1 MAGKATEVRFLITGG
16 AGFIGSHLAE
26 RLVARGERVTVL
38 DNLSTGSLDNI
49 AHLVDS
55 GAVDFHFGS
64 IQERETVKRLVDE
77 ADCVVHF
84 AAALGVK
91 LILEKPLESIETNVT
106 GTHVVL
112 EAAARSHTPVLIA
125 STSEVY
131 GKSNKIPFCEDDDVV
146 LGATRKSRWSYAASK
161 MLDEFLALSYWE
173 EKQLPAIVVR
183 FFNTVGP
190 RHNARYGMVLPT
202 FVQQALEDAPITIHG
217 DGKQSRCFCEV
228 RDTVEA
234 VTRLIDA
241 QSFGEVF
248 NIGSTQ
254 EISIE
259 DLALLVRE
267 RLGSRSRILYT
278 PYEKAY
284 NRGYEDMQR
293 RVPSV
298 EKLYAL
304 TGFRPQITLPEII
317 DRTAAHL
324 RTSLALV

>member
-1 MAGKATEVRFLITGG
+1 MRFLITGG

-38 DNLSTGSLDNI
+38 DNLSTGSLENI
-49 AHLVDS
+49 AHPVDT

-64 IQERETVKRLVDE
+64 IQERDTVERLIGESDF
-77 ADCVVHF
+77 VVHF

-91 LILEKPLESIETNVT
+91 LILEKPVESMETNVT

-112 EAAARSHTPVLIA
+112 EAAARNRTPVLIA

-161 MLDEFLALSYWE
+161 MLDEFLALAYWE
-173 EKQLPAIVVR
+173 EKHLPAIIVR

-190 RHNARYGMVLPT
+190 RQNARYGMVLPT
-202 FVQQALEDAPITIHG
+202 FVRQALEDAPITIHG
-217 DGKQSRCFCEV
+217 DGKQTRCFCDV

-241 QSFGEVF
+241 QPFGEVF

-259 DLALLVRE
+259 ELALLVRE
-267 RLGSRSRILYT
+267 RLGTRSRILYT
-278 PYEKAY
+278 PYDHAY
-284 NRGYEDMQR
+284 SSGYEDMQR

-324 RTSLALV
+324 RTSLAPV

>member
-1 MAGKATEVRFLITGG
+1 MRFLITGG

-38 DNLSTGSLDNI
+38 DNLSTGSLENI
-49 AHLVDS
+49 AHLVDT

-64 IQERETVKRLVDE
+64 IQERDTVERLIGESDF
-77 ADCVVHF
+77 VVHF

-91 LILEKPLESIETNVT
+91 LILEKPVESMETNVT

-112 EAAARSHTPVLIA
+112 EAAARNRTPVLIA

-161 MLDEFLALSYWE
+161 MLDEFLALAYWE
-173 EKQLPAIVVR
+173 EKHLPAIVVR

-190 RHNARYGMVLPT
+190 RQNARYGMVLPT
-202 FVQQALEDAPITIHG
+202 FVRQALEDASITIHG
-217 DGKQSRCFCEV
+217 DGKQTRCFCDV

-241 QSFGEVF
+241 QPFGEVF

-259 DLALLVRE
+259 ELALLVRE

-278 PYEKAY
+278 PYDQAY
-284 NRGYEDMQR
+284 SSGYEDMQR

-298 EKLYAL
+298 EKLYAH
-304 TGFRPQITLPEII
+304 TGFRPLITLPEII
-317 DRTAAHL
+317 ERTAAHL
-324 RTSLALV
+324 RTSLAPV

>member
-1 MAGKATEVRFLITGG
+1 MRFLITGG
-16 AGFIGSHLAE
+16 VGFIGSHLAE

-38 DNLSTGSLDNI
+38 DNLSTGSLKNI

-64 IQERETVKRLVDE
+64 IQERDTVERLIGESDFVL
-77 ADCVVHF
+77 HF

-91 LILEKPLESIETNVT
+91 LILEKPVESMETNVT

-112 EAAARSHTPVLIA
+112 EAAARHRTPVLIA

-161 MLDEFLALSYWE
+161 MLDEFLALAYWE

-190 RHNARYGMVLPT
+190 RQNARYGMVLPT
-202 FVQQALEDAPITIHG
+202 FVRQALEDAPITIHG
-217 DGKQSRCFCEV
+217 DGKQTRCFCDV

-241 QSFGEVF
+241 QPFGEVF

-259 DLALLVRE
+259 ELALLVRE
-267 RLGSRSRILYT
+267 RIGSRSRILYT
-278 PYEKAY
+278 PYDHAY
-284 NRGYEDMQR
+284 SSGYEDMQR

-317 DRTAAHL
+317 DLTAAHL
-324 RTSLALV
+324 RSSLAPV

>member
-1 MAGKATEVRFLITGG
+1 MRFLITGG

-26 RLVARGERVTVL
+26 GLAGRGDRVSVL
-38 DNLSTGSLDNI
+38 DDLSTGSLDNI
-49 AHLVDS
+49 AHLVDD
-55 GAVDFHFGS
+55 GLVDFDFGS
-64 IQERETVKRLVDE
+64 IQDRGTVEKMVAESDF
-77 ADCVVHF
+77 VVHL

-91 LILEKPLESIETNVT
+91 LILEKPVECIETNVA
-106 GTHVVL
+106 GTQVVL
-112 EAAARSHTPVLIA
+112 EAAATYGTPVLIA

-146 LGATRKSRWSYAASK
+146 LGSTRKSRWSYAASK
-161 MLDEFLALSYWE
+161 MLDECLALSYWQ
-173 EKQLPAIVVR
+173 EKNLPAIVVR

-190 RHNARYGMVLPT
+190 RQNSRYGMVLPT
-202 FVQQALEDAPITIHG
+202 FIQQALEDAPITIHG
-217 DGKQSRCFCEV
+217 DGKQSRCFCDV

-241 QSFGEVF
+241 RAFGEVV

-259 DLALLVRE
+259 DLAMLVRQ
-267 RLGSRSRILYT
+267 RVGSHSRILYT
-278 PYEKAY
+278 PYDEAY
-284 NRGYEDMQR
+284 GRGFEDMQR

-298 EKLYAL
+298 EKLHRL

-317 DRTAAHL
+317 DRSAAHL
-324 RTSLALV
+324 SSAMAEVA

>member
-1 MAGKATEVRFLITGG
+1 MRFLITGG

-38 DNLSTGSLDNI
+38 DNLSTGSLENI
-49 AHLVDS
+49 AHLVDT

-64 IQERETVKRLVDE
+64 IQERDTVERLIGESDF
-77 ADCVVHF
+77 VVHF

-91 LILEKPLESIETNVT
+91 LILEKPVESMETNVT

-112 EAAARSHTPVLIA
+112 EAAARNRTPVLIA

-161 MLDEFLALSYWE
+161 MLDEFLALAYWE

-190 RHNARYGMVLPT
+190 RQNARYGMVLPT
-202 FVQQALEDAPITIHG
+202 FVRQALEDAPITIHG
-217 DGKQSRCFCEV
+217 DGKQTRCFCDV

-241 QSFGEVF
+241 QPFGEVF

-259 DLALLVRE
+259 ELALLVRE

-278 PYEKAY
+278 PYDHAY
-284 NRGYEDMQR
+284 SSGYEDMQR

-324 RTSLALV
+324 RTSLAPV

>member
-1 MAGKATEVRFLITGG
+1 MRFLITGG
-16 AGFIGSHLAE
+16 VGFIGSHLAE

-38 DNLSTGSLDNI
+38 DNLSTGSLKNI

-64 IQERETVKRLVDE
+64 IQERDTVERLIGESDFVL
-77 ADCVVHF
+77 HF

-91 LILEKPLESIETNVT
+91 LILEKPVESMETNVT

-112 EAAARSHTPVLIA
+112 EAAARHRTPVLIA

-161 MLDEFLALSYWE
+161 MLDEFLALAYWE

-190 RHNARYGMVLPT
+190 RQNARYGMVLPT
-202 FVQQALEDAPITIHG
+202 FVRQALEDAPITIHG
-217 DGKQSRCFCEV
+217 DGKQTRCFCDV

-241 QSFGEVF
+241 QPFGEVF

-259 DLALLVRE
+259 ELALLVRE

-278 PYEKAY
+278 PYDHAY
-284 NRGYEDMQR
+284 SSGYEDMQR

-317 DRTAAHL
+317 DLTAAHL

>member
-1 MAGKATEVRFLITGG
+1 MKYLITGG

-26 RLVARGERVTVL
+26 RLVQRGDRVTVL
-38 DNLSTGSLDNI
+38 DNLSTGNLENI
-49 AHLVDS
+49 EHLMET
-55 GAVDFHFGS
+55 GLVDFHLAS
-64 IQERETVKRLVDE
+64 VQDRDMVEELVHE
-77 ADCVVHF
+77 ADFVVHL

-91 LILEKPLESIETNVT
+91 LILEKPVESIETNVT
-106 GTHVVL
+106 GTQIVL
-112 EAAARSHTPVLIA
+112 EAAARSLKPVLIA

-131 GKSNKIPFCEDDDVV
+131 GKSTKLPFCEDDDVV
-146 LGATRKSRWSYAASK
+146 LGPTGKSRWSYAASK

-173 EKQLPAIVVR
+173 EKNLPTIVVR

-190 RHNARYGMVLPT
+190 RQNGRYGMVLPN

-217 DGKQSRCFCEV
+217 DGKQSRCFCDV

-234 VTRLIDA
+234 VLRLMDA
-241 QSFGEVF
+241 KAFGEVF

-254 EISIE
+254 EISVE

-267 RLGSRSRILYT
+267 RTGSNSRILYT
-278 PYEKAY
+278 PYDQAY
-284 NRGYEDMQR
+284 GRGYQDMQR

-298 EKLYAL
+298 EKLHRR
-304 TGFRPQITLPEII
+304 TGFRPQIALPEII

-324 RTSLALV
+324 RSEMANVV

>member
-1 MAGKATEVRFLITGG
+1 MRFLITGG

-38 DNLSTGSLDNI
+38 DNLSTGSPENI
-49 AHLVDS
+49 AHLADNC
-55 GAVDFHFGS
+55 AVDFHFGS
-64 IQERETVKRLVDE
+64 IQERDTVERLIGESDFVL
-77 ADCVVHF
+77 HF

-91 LILEKPLESIETNVT
+91 LILEKPVESIETNVT
-106 GTHVVL
+106 GTHIVL
-112 EAAARSHTPVLIA
+112 EAAARHRTPVLIA

-161 MLDEFLALSYWE
+161 MLDEFLALAYWE

-190 RHNARYGMVLPT
+190 RQNARYGMVLPT
-202 FVQQALEDAPITIHG
+202 FVRQALEDAPITIHG
-217 DGKQSRCFCEV
+217 DGKQTRCFCDV

-241 QSFGEVF
+241 QPFGEVF

-259 DLALLVRE
+259 ELALLVRE
-267 RLGSRSRILYT
+267 RIGSRSRILYT
-278 PYEKAY
+278 PYDHAY
-284 NRGYEDMQR
+284 SSGYEDMQR

-317 DRTAAHL
+317 DLTAAHL
-324 RTSLALV
+324 RTSLAPV

>member
-1 MAGKATEVRFLITGG
+1 MRFLITGG

-38 DNLSTGSLDNI
+38 DNLSTGSLENI
-49 AHLVDS
+49 AHLVDT

-64 IQERETVKRLVDE
+64 IQERDTVERLIGESDF
-77 ADCVVHF
+77 VVHF

-91 LILEKPLESIETNVT
+91 LILEKPVESMETNVT

-112 EAAARSHTPVLIA
+112 EAAARNRTPVLIA

-161 MLDEFLALSYWE
+161 MLDEFLALAYWE
-173 EKQLPAIVVR
+173 EKHLPAIVVR

-190 RHNARYGMVLPT
+190 RQNARYGMVLPT
-202 FVQQALEDAPITIHG
+202 FVRQALEDAPITIHG
-217 DGKQSRCFCEV
+217 DGKQTRCFCDV

-241 QSFGEVF
+241 QPFGEVF

-259 DLALLVRE
+259 ELALLVRE

-278 PYEKAY
+278 PYDQAY
-284 NRGYEDMQR
+284 SSGYEDMQR

-298 EKLYAL
+298 EKLYAH

-317 DRTAAHL
+317 ERTAAHL
-324 RTSLALV
+324 RTSLAPV

>member
-1 MAGKATEVRFLITGG
+1 MRFLITGG

-49 AHLVDS
+49 AQLVDT

-64 IQERETVKRLVDE
+64 IQERDTAERLIGESDF
-77 ADCVVHF
+77 VVHF

-91 LILEKPLESIETNVT
+91 LILEKPVESMETNVT

-112 EAAARSHTPVLIA
+112 EAAAKNRTPVLLA

-161 MLDEFLALSYWE
+161 MLDEFLALAYWE

-190 RHNARYGMVLPT
+190 RQNARYGMVLPT

-217 DGKQSRCFCEV
+217 DGKQSRCFCDV

-241 QSFGEVF
+241 QPFGEVI

-259 DLALLVRE
+259 ELALLVRE

-278 PYEKAY
+278 PYDHAY
-284 NRGYEDMQR
+284 SSGYEDMQR

-298 EKLYAL
+298 EKLCAL
-304 TGFRPQITLPEII
+304 TGFRPEITLPEII

-324 RTSLALV
+324 RSSLALV

>member
-1 MAGKATEVRFLITGG
+1 MRFLITGG

-38 DNLSTGSLDNI
+38 DNLSTGSLENI
-49 AHLVDS
+49 AHLVDT

-64 IQERETVKRLVDE
+64 IQERDTVERLIGESDF
-77 ADCVVHF
+77 VVHF
-84 AAALGVK
+84 AAALGVR
-91 LILEKPLESIETNVT
+91 LILEKPVESMETNVT

-112 EAAARSHTPVLIA
+112 EAAARHRTPVLIA

-161 MLDEFLALSYWE
+161 MLDEFLALAYWE

-190 RHNARYGMVLPT
+190 RQNARYGMVLPT
-202 FVQQALEDAPITIHG
+202 FVRQALEDAPITIHG
-217 DGKQSRCFCEV
+217 DGKQTRCFCDV

-241 QSFGEVF
+241 QPFGEVF

-259 DLALLVRE
+259 ELALLVRE

-278 PYEKAY
+278 PYDHAY
-284 NRGYEDMQR
+284 SSGYEDMQR

-317 DRTAAHL
+317 DLTAAHL
-324 RTSLALV
+324 RSSLAPV

>member
-1 MAGKATEVRFLITGG
+1 MRFLITGG

-38 DNLSTGSLDNI
+38 DNLSTGSLENI
-49 AHLVDS
+49 AHLVDT
-55 GAVDFHFGS
+55 GAMDFHFGS
-64 IQERETVKRLVDE
+64 IQERDTVERLIGESDFVL
-77 ADCVVHF
+77 HF

-91 LILEKPLESIETNVT
+91 LILEKPVESMETNVT

-112 EAAARSHTPVLIA
+112 EAAARHRTPVLIA

-161 MLDEFLALSYWE
+161 MLDEFLALAYWE

-190 RHNARYGMVLPT
+190 RQNARYGMVLPT
-202 FVQQALEDAPITIHG
+202 FVRQALEDAPITIHG
-217 DGKQSRCFCEV
+217 DGKQTRCFCDV

-241 QSFGEVF
+241 QPFGEVF

-259 DLALLVRE
+259 ELALLVRE
-267 RLGSRSRILYT
+267 RIGSRSRILYT
-278 PYEKAY
+278 PYDHAY
-284 NRGYEDMQR
+284 SSGYEDMQR

-317 DRTAAHL
+317 DLTAAHL
-324 RTSLALV
+324 RSSLAPV